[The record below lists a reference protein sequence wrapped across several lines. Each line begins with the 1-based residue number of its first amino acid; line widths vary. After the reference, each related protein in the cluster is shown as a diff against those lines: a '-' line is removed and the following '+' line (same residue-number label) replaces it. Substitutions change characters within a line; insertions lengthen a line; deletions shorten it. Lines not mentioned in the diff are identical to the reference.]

1 MEFVCIALNLYW
13 LVLLARII
21 LSWVIAA
28 GSPSPRLAPFIKI
41 VFDLT
46 EPVMAPLRR
55 IIPPLGPMDISPI
68 FVFIIL
74 GIIQRSL
81 GCGGLF

>member
-1 MEFVCIALNLYW
+1 MRFVCILLNLYW

-21 LSWVIAA
+21 LSWVMAA
-28 GSPSPRLAPFIKI
+28 GRPPSGIAPFVKI
-41 VFDLT
+41 VYDLT

-55 IIPPLGPMDISPI
+55 IIPPLGPIDISPI

-81 GCGGLF
+81 GCGGIL